1 MSDERPRY
9 YDREGKP
16 MTWQAWGEVFQDMD
30 YRRICWTAI
39 SDEIHVSTVW
49 LGLDH
54 AFGDGPPMI
63 FETMVFET
71 KFTSDGMAIGPR
83 EELLSARYSTEA
95 EARAGHERMVA
106 SLKAG
111 PPETS

>member
-54 AFGDGPPMI
+54 AFGDVDLGGEDVVCHGI
-63 FETMVFET
+63 SIVEF
-71 KFTSDGMAIGPR
+71 
-83 EELLSARYSTEA
+83 
-95 EARAGHERMVA
+95 AGV
-106 SLKAG
+106 
-111 PPETS
+111 PI